1 MKNISNLFQLTEKD
15 KDQYKKLID
24 KIDLDTSDD
33 VIGMLNT
40 KVDRLIASDQLNDIE
55 VDLIKNVSVLVS
67 IYQTY
72 PDLTDSIR
80 KRILFAISY
89 FCDEDDD
96 IPDIVPEIGY
106 LDDAVIAR
114 WVIESISKDL
124 PEVSIASVSYT
135 HLTLPTILLV

>member
-33 VIGMLNT
+33 VISMLNA
-40 KVDRLIASDQLNDIE
+40 KLDRLIASEQLNDIE

-89 FCDEDDD
+89 FCDENDD

-124 PEVSIASVSYT
+124 PEVSIA
-135 HLTLPTILLV
+135 

>member
-33 VIGMLNT
+33 VISMLNA
-40 KVDRLIASDQLNDIE
+40 KLDRLIASEQLNDIE

-89 FCDEDDD
+89 FCDENDD

-114 WVIESISKDL
+114 WVIDSISKDL
-124 PEVSIASVSYT
+124 PEVSIA
-135 HLTLPTILLV
+135 

>member
-40 KVDRLIASDQLNDIE
+40 KVDRLIASDRLNDIE

-124 PEVSIASVSYT
+124 PEVSIA
-135 HLTLPTILLV
+135 

>member
-15 KDQYKKLID
+15 KAQYKKLID
-24 KIDLDTSDD
+24 KIDLDTSDG
-33 VIGMLNT
+33 VIGMLNA
-40 KVDRLIASDQLNDIE
+40 KLDRLIASDQLNDIE

-89 FCDEDDD
+89 FCDENDD

-124 PEVSIASVSYT
+124 PEVSIA
-135 HLTLPTILLV
+135 

>member
-40 KVDRLIASDQLNDIE
+40 KIDRLIASDQLNDIE

-67 IYQTY
+67 IYHTY
-72 PDLTDSIR
+72 PDLTASIR

-124 PEVSIASVSYT
+124 PEVSIA
-135 HLTLPTILLV
+135 

>member
-40 KVDRLIASDQLNDIE
+40 KVDRLIASEQLNDIE

-124 PEVSIASVSYT
+124 PEVSIA
-135 HLTLPTILLV
+135 

>member
-40 KVDRLIASDQLNDIE
+40 KVDRLISSDQLNDIE

-114 WVIESISKDL
+114 WVIETVSKDL
-124 PEVSIASVSYT
+124 PEVSIA
-135 HLTLPTILLV
+135 

>member
-33 VIGMLNT
+33 VIYMLNA
-40 KVDRLIASDQLNDIE
+40 KLDRLIASDQLNDIE
-55 VDLIKNVSVLVS
+55 VDLIKTVSVLVS

-89 FCDEDDD
+89 FCDENDD

-124 PEVSIASVSYT
+124 PEVSIA
-135 HLTLPTILLV
+135 